1 MKRGQDL
8 IGLAVMDLEIG
19 EEIGEVTDVFFDHQS
34 QSILGLK
41 IKKKKGRGE
50 DFIPY
55 EKLYSLGE
63 DMIVIEDKTCIGKC
77 QEEYQSLIDEG
88 EVIGHKVI
96 SDQGEEL
103 GMVED
108 ILLDDKGKL
117 IAYELSEGLIQDI
130 LKGRETLT
138 IDNTVSY
145 GKDAIIIESSN
156 RLS

>member
-8 IGLAVMDLEIG
+8 IGLAVIDLEIG
-19 EEIGEVTDVFFDHQS
+19 EEIGQVTDVFFDHQL

-41 IKKKKGRGE
+41 IKKKKGKGQ

-63 DMIVIEDKTCIGKC
+63 DMVVIEDKNCIGEC
-77 QEEYQSLIDEG
+77 QERYQSLIDEG

-108 ILLDDKGKL
+108 ILLNDNGKL
-117 IAYELSEGLIQDI
+117 VAYELSEGLIQDI
-130 LKGRETLT
+130 LQGRETLT

-145 GKDAIIIESSN
+145 GKDAIIVESSK
-156 RLS
+156 RLP